1 MQLKRGNHFWG
12 EAVAKAMPLSTLAFR
27 ALRPAARSS
36 FSFPVIPPRGLM
48 AFSAPLG

>member
-12 EAVAKAMPLSTLAFR
+12 EALAKAMPLSILVFR
-27 ALRPAARSS
+27 PLRPMARSS
-36 FSFPVIPPRGLM
+36 FSFSVIPPRGLM